1 MRGAIERNRVGVR
14 EMDLMKAIRIHNYGG
29 PEVLQYEDAPSS
41 KPAPGEV
48 LIRVHAAGVNPADWK
63 VREGHFRQLVQHK
76 FPLILGWDLSGVIE
90 EVGPG
95 VSKFKKGDEVF
106 SKPDGSRDGA
116 YAEYVVVG
124 ESEVALK
131 PKSLHHVYAAAVPLA
146 GITAWQALFDVGQLK
161 RGQRVLIHGGSGGV
175 GHLAVQFAKWKGA
188 HVIATSSTK
197 NQQLLQEIGVDQPI
211 DYTTQRFEQITKNV
225 DVVLDTIGGDTQER
239 SRKIL
244 KKGGLLASVVQ
255 SPDAEKAK
263 EFGVRSAFVLSQPNG
278 NELAEIAALI
288 DSGNLKVVLDR
299 ILPLSEVRRAH
310 ELSQGGHAR
319 GKLVLRVK
327 EG

>member
-1 MRGAIERNRVGVR
+1 MRGAIERKRVRVR
-14 EMDLMKAIRIHNYGG
+14 EMDLMKAIRIHNFGG
-29 PEVLQYEDAPSS
+29 PEVLQYEDAPSP
-41 KPAPGEV
+41 KLAPGEV

-95 VSKFKKGDEVF
+95 VSKFRKGDEVF
-106 SKPDGSRDGA
+106 SKPDTSRDGA
-116 YAEYVVVG
+116 YAEYVVVR

-131 PKSLHHVYAAAVPLA
+131 PRSLHHVYAAAVPLA
-146 GITAWQALFDVGQLK
+146 GITAWQALFEVAQLK

-175 GHLAVQFAKWKGA
+175 GHFAVQFAKWKGA
-188 HVIATSSTK
+188 HVIATASTK

-211 DYTTQRFEQITKNV
+211 DYTTQRFEQIAENV

-239 SRKIL
+239 SWKVL

-255 SPDAEKAK
+255 PPNAEKAK
-263 EFGVRSAFVLSQPNG
+263 EFGVRGEFILSQPNG

-299 ILPLSEVRRAH
+299 ILPLSEARRAH
-310 ELSQGGHAR
+310 ELSQSGHAR
-319 GKLVLRVK
+319 GKIVLRVK
-327 EG
+327 ED